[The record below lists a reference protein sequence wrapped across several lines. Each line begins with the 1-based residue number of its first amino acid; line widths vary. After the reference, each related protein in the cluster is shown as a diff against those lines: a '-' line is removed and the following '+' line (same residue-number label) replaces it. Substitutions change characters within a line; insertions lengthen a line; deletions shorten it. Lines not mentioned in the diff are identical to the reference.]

1 MWFMR
6 IAGLLVGVWL
16 LLGSAQRADAC
27 GTWSMNDKE
36 KGTQITF
43 WINSAIIKKGERRRG
58 AIYLMEHEQGLRVVK
73 GRKVV
78 MRIDG
83 DKLLKRGAVVG
94 TVDDSG
100 VTLGKKR
107 FDIIL
112 DNPGTIHEQPSW
124 SLTVKRG
131 DKVILDGTNVWALCF
146 GRPDAPKV
154 PSELQ
159 AEIRRRVIYY
169 VAWRELGL

>member
-16 LLGSAQRADAC
+16 LLGNAKRADAC
-27 GTWSMNDKE
+27 GTWSMEDKE
-36 KGTQITF
+36 KGTDIVF
-43 WINSAIIKKGERRRG
+43 WINSAVVTKGERRRG
-58 AIYLMEHEQGLRVVK
+58 AFYMTETEHGLRVVQ

-78 MRIDG
+78 MYADG
-83 DKLLKRGAVVG
+83 DKLRRRGKVVG
-94 TVDDSG
+94 TIDDAG
-100 VTLGKKR
+100 LTLGKKR

-112 DNPGTIHEQPSW
+112 DNPGTKRGQPSW

-131 DKVILDGTNVWALCF
+131 DKVIIEGKDVWALCF

-169 VAWRELGL
+169 LAWRELGL